1 MFESYFFSDLL
12 VYTVPMLAVGIV
24 GLVFGFRVRSRNNSA
39 GLLTIVGWGM
49 VVFRLIM
56 NRLLELLL
64 LPSSGLSHV
73 DTDHAMKLDLYFV
86 FGWINGLLIYPVAL
100 GCILLGI
107 LRLASSGST
116 ATGSRASSVRYQP
129 LDLHAT
135 GDR

>member
-1 MFESYFFSDLL
+1 MFDSHFLKLL

-49 VVFRLIM
+49 VVFSLIM
-56 NRLLELLL
+56 NFILEVLLWR
-64 LPSSGLSHV
+64 SI
-73 DTDHAMKLDLYFV
+73 DHAMKLDLYFI
-86 FGWINGLLIYPVAL
+86 FGGINGLLIAPVAL

-107 LRLASSGST
+107 LGIASSGT
-116 ATGSRASSVRYQP
+116 SSVRYQP

-135 GDR
+135 GNR